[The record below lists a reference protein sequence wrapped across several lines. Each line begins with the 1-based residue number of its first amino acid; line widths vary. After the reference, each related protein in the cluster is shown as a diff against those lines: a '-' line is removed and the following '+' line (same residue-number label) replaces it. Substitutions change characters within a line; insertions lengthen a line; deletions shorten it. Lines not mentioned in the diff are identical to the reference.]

1 MEVVSPLLLF
11 VPIKKKKKI
20 TTIAFCGSPVTARL
34 Y

>member
-1 MEVVSPLLLF
+1 MEVLSPLLLF
-11 VPIKKKKKI
+11 VPIKKKI